1 MDKLILFFGGR
12 AEAANAIGVS
22 PSYISMVKNG
32 KRKFSPT
39 LAALIDKKT
48 NGTVTKQELRPDIWS

>member
-12 AEAANAIGVS
+12 DEAAKALGIS
-22 PSYISMVKNG
+22 PSYISMVKHG
-32 KRKFSPT
+32 RRKFSPS
-39 LAALIDKKT
+39 LAVLIDKKT